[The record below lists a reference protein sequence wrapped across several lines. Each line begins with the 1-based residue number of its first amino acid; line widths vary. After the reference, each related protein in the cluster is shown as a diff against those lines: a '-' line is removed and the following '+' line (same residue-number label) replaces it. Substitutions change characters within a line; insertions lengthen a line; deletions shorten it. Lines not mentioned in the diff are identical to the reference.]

1 MSAAKLAVTVAV
13 VLATAFG
20 AGSQAASAATADT
33 VAAALGRL
41 DSQLNGKGSLRGA
54 DRTAVHAAKADLIA
68 TAYKGAV
75 SGVTYADVLTGL
87 DCVDTDLQRARN
99 VKSSRSRS
107 SGWAKKALA
116 CADKLT
122 AALRAGGKASEG
134 LLGDMATLRSRI
146 VSVRSA
152 ARRGKSFGTKS
163 KEIRSLAAAIASRR
177 IDGSPFGVSFAE
189 TFTEL
194 ECIDVKVES
203 GRTSGASFC
212 ARRLQRLV
220 KAAAPPKPVVVWGSD
235 LTGDPVSIDGT
246 WREDSEFWG
255 KDVSAPVAGRV
266 TELRLKVGSNPT
278 TLPIRFSVV
287 RPRSDGSVTVI
298 TTTDPPF
305 MLPARSP
312 RTYTFKTSDVNFS
325 CCKVAKGDIVSV
337 DNSGANTVSDPFH
350 WFAQKPGFTTFSH
363 MVRGVSQGAGQVW
376 TPTAHPGYE
385 LLLQITEQPD

>member
-1 MSAAKLAVTVAV
+1 M
-13 VLATAFG
+13 
-20 AGSQAASAATADT
+20 
-33 VAAALGRL
+33 AAALGRI
-41 DSQLNGKGSLRGA
+41 DSKLNGKGSLSGA
-54 DRTAVHAAKADLIA
+54 ERSAVHAAKAELI
-68 TAYKGAV
+68 TSAYKGAA
-75 SGVTYADVLTGL
+75 SGVTHADVLTGL

-107 SGWAKKALA
+107 SSWAKKALA
-116 CADKLT
+116 CADKLA

-134 LLGDMATLRSRI
+134 LLGDMATLHSRI

-152 ARRGKSFGTKS
+152 ARRGKSFGTKA

-177 IDGSPFGVSFAE
+177 IDGSPFGVSFSE

-255 KDVSAPVAGRV
+255 KDVSAPVAGTV

-278 TLPIRFSVV
+278 SLPIRFSVV

-305 MLPARSP
+305 ILPAQSP
-312 RTYTFKTSDVNFS
+312 RTYTFKTSDVNFK

-337 DNSGANTVSDPFH
+337 DNSGANTVTDPFH